1 MSTVPVW
8 VLIVVAI
15 IGVAGPL
22 GAQGIGWLIK
32 RTELQEARQK
42 RLRDDRIEAYAEF
55 AKLTLARRTTDP
67 SVTVGLIEAYPAI
80 TLLGGSV
87 EAMSAAKQLY
97 SKTLDLRDLAGRV
110 TWEGT
115 STADPAYQK
124 ANDAVTAVYE
134 KFINVA
140 REDIGHSPD
149 LTFEFARL

>member
-55 AKLTLARRTTDP
+55 VKLTLARRTIDP

-97 SKTLDLRDLAGRV
+97 SKTLDLRACLARF
-110 TWEGT
+110 TL
-115 STADPAYQK
+115 
-124 ANDAVTAVYE
+124 
-134 KFINVA
+134 
-140 REDIGHSPD
+140 RSPSASVSGGSS
-149 LTFEFARL
+149 LTR